1 MPKVVMALLAAL
13 LGAAPCDALA
23 VVINVAPDAGL
34 AANPAALAA
43 FNRAG
48 QAWSS
53 RFTNPISIN
62 ITAGLTGGFAPNH
75 IGHASSVKA
84 QANFNFFRDKIVAA
98 AANEPDDAIVAALPT
113 LAQFTATLPP
123 SIGFNNKFSATKAN
137 FKALGYVLP
146 LVDLDATLGWSDA
159 TLTFNNAYAF
169 DYDNSDGV
177 SPGTIDFQT
186 VVEHEIGHALGFISA
201 VDGVDIMKDGGLTGQ
216 TLITPLDLFRF
227 RNGVAGQDPTTL
239 AEFTSFPRYLDTG
252 GAAIFDDLAT
262 ETGLGTGQLT
272 GDGDEASHW
281 KNDDITGTLLGVMD
295 GSIYGGEIHPITA
308 ADIRALDLI
317 GYQYVPVP
325 EPGSA
330 LLVAC
335 GACGIAF
342 LIRQT
347 RPSSPNRSA
356 LGGCR
361 RRGVYFG

>member
-1 MPKVVMALLAAL
+1 MSKMVMALLVAL
-13 LGAAPCDALA
+13 LGAAPFEALA
-23 VVINVAPDAGL
+23 VVISVAPDAGL

-48 QAWSS
+48 EAWSS
-53 RFTNPISIN
+53 RFSNPITIN
-62 ITAGLTGGFAPNH
+62 IAAGLTGGFAPNH

-84 QANFNFFRDKIVAA
+84 QANYNFFRDKIVAA
-98 AANEPDDAIVAALPT
+98 AANEPDDVIVAALPT
-113 LAQFTATLPP
+113 LAQFTASMPP
-123 SIGFNNKFSATKAN
+123 GIVFNNKFSATKAN
-137 FKALGYVLP
+137 FKALGYMDLI
-146 LVDLDATLGWSDA
+146 DLDAQLGWADA

-201 VDGVDIMKDGGLTGQ
+201 VDGVDFMKDGGLVGQ

-252 GAAIFDDLAT
+252 GAAIFDDLLT

-281 KNDDITGTLLGVMD
+281 KNDDLTGQLLGVMD

-317 GYQYVPVP
+317 GYQHVPVP
-325 EPGSA
+325 EPGSPL
-330 LLVAC
+330 LLVS
-335 GACGIAF
+335 GAGA
-342 LIRQT
+342 
-347 RPSSPNRSA
+347 A
-356 LGGCR
+356 GLGLRWR
-361 RRGVYFG
+361 RRHCGPRGYREG